1 MARPPGGVSRHPFVR
16 LGLAAGLA
24 ASLFAAAGQARS
36 EAAFASC
43 TSDPIVVVN
52 GAQADIVS
60 TLSTQASAVREL
72 DYTITVPKGS
82 LIGRTTLTVGL
93 GFPEKV
99 TYVYSS
105 ALPWGSMKVE
115 ATVQTADG
123 VAPFP
128 TTVRVTSPEALLTLS
143 KAASGMSDSTVTVG
157 LNGMVML

>member
-1 MARPPGGVSRHPFVR
+1 
-16 LGLAAGLA
+16 
-24 ASLFAAAGQARS
+24 
-36 EAAFASC
+36 
-43 TSDPIVVVN
+43 VVVN

-72 DYTITVPKGS
+72 DYTITVPRGS
-82 LIGRTTLTVGL
+82 LIGKLTLTVGL

-105 ALPWGSMKVE
+105 ALPWGSLKVA
-115 ATVQTADG
+115 ATVQTAAG

-143 KAASGMSDSTVTVG
+143 KTASGMSDSTVSIG
-157 LNGMVML
+157 LNGMIML

>member
-1 MARPPGGVSRHPFVR
+1 MTRPPGGVSRRTLAR

-24 ASLFAAAGQARS
+24 ASLFAAAGHARS
-36 EAAFASC
+36 EAAFMSC

-82 LIGRTTLTVGL
+82 LIGKTTLTVGL

-99 TYVYSS
+99 TYIYSS
-105 ALPWGSMKVE
+105 SLPWGSLKVD

-128 TTVRVTSPEALLTLS
+128 TAVRITSPEALLTLS
-143 KAASGMSDSTVTVG
+143 KTASGMSNSTVTVG